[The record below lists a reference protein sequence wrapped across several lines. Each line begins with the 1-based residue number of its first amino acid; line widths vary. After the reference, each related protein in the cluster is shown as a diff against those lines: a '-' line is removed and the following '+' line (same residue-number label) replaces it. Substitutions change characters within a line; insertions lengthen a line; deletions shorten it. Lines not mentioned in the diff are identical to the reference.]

1 MAEPNYDAMDLDE
14 DMPEEEAAG
23 LDEEFLMHAENAGL
37 DAAQAEALKLAI
49 ERCITLREE
58 GSYDVEEDMLD
69 DDMMME

>member
-14 DMPEEEAAG
+14 DMPEESTEGLDAELLMHAESAG
-23 LDEEFLMHAENAGL
+23 LDE
-37 DAAQAEALKLAI
+37 AQAEALKLFV
-49 ERCITLREE
+49 ERCVSLREE